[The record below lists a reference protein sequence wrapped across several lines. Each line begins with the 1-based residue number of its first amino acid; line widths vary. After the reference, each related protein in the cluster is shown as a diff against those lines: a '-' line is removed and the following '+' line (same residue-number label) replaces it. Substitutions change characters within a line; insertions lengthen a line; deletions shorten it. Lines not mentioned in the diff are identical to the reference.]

1 MVLSEAVWIS
11 LPTVGE
17 QSGSLFLKP
26 SKYSSISGDA
36 VSETNSFSFG
46 KYTFFIYFFIS
57 KKESFILQNCMIVFF
72 PANKPSEKY
81 S

>member
-11 LPTVGE
+11 LPTFGE

-26 SKYSSISGDA
+26 SKYSWPSGE
-36 VSETNSFSFG
+36 VISETNYFSFSQ
-46 KYTFFIYFFIS
+46 YTFFIYFFIS
-57 KKESFILQNCMIVFF
+57 KKESFILRNCMIVFF